1 MDRRREVLV
10 GLVVVLGIAA
20 GVFGSIWLKG
30 GWTRGQIEM
39 RTAAASVGAL
49 VPGAV
54 VKYRGV
60 SVGRVESIEV
70 VPSGEA
76 VMVGM
81 RVRPGLV
88 LPADAGVLLAPESL
102 FGEWQAE
109 ILDRSEFGLPPF
121 LEYPEEGVLPG
132 TALPEFS
139 RLTATAD
146 EIARNLTNI
155 SERFE
160 IAFTEETAQ
169 NLKNAIDNMG
179 VLSEGLSEIITQQA
193 DRFQELADGVDESA
207 AELGDAAR
215 AARVSFE
222 HFDSLLLGAGVET
235 MVADAGASL
244 SNLRELT
251 EGVGASLGD
260 LRSAAQKA
268 DSTFARMEA
277 LLTALE
283 TPDGTLGRLL
293 GDPALADGAVSAL
306 ADFRTLLADIQQNPR
321 RYLNFSIFE

>member
-1 MDRRREVLV
+1 MERRREVLV

-30 GWTRGQIEM
+30 GWARGQIEI
-39 RTAAASVGAL
+39 RTAASSVGAL
-49 VPGAV
+49 APGAV
-54 VKYRGV
+54 VKFRGV

-88 LPADAGVLLAPESL
+88 LPDSAGVLLAPESL

-121 LEYPEEGVLPG
+121 LEYSEEGVLPG
-132 TALPEFS
+132 ATLPEFS

-146 EIARNLTNI
+146 QIARNLTTI
-155 SERFE
+155 SERIE
-160 IAFTEETAQ
+160 VAFTMETAQ

-179 VLSEGLSEIITQQA
+179 VLSDGLSEIIAQQA
-193 DRFQELADGVDESA
+193 ERFQELADGVDESA
-207 AELGDAAR
+207 LELGDAAR
-215 AARVSFE
+215 AARLSFE

-235 MVADAGASL
+235 MITDAGASL
-244 SNLRELT
+244 RNLRELT

-260 LRSAAQKA
+260 LRAAAQKA
-268 DSTFARMEA
+268 DSTFARMEG

-293 GDPALADGAVSAL
+293 GDPALADGAVEAL
-306 ADFRTLLADIQQNPR
+306 AEFRALLADIQSNPR